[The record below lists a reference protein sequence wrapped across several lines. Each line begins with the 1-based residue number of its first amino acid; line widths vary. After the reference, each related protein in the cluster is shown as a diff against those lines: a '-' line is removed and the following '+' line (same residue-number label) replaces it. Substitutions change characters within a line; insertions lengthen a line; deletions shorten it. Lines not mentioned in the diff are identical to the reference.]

1 MEEFITVTR
10 EEEHEVKTG
19 IFRTSW
25 LTHVVKISIRIDEII
40 AWTDYRVYLKNKTS
54 FSCDQDHETITRFI
68 AEAKAKTKNLK

>member
-19 IFRTSW
+19 IFSTRW
-25 LTHVVKISIRIDEII
+25 LTHIVKISIRISEIV
-40 AWTDYRVYLKNKTS
+40 AWTDCRVYLKNQTS

-68 AEAKAKTKNLK
+68 AEAKTKKK